1 MAWGGI
7 CRGGDGAGDQ
17 GREYKKRKTILFL
30 SL

>member
-7 CRGGDGAGDQ
+7 CRGGDGAKDQ
-17 GREYKKRKTILFL
+17 GRECKKWRPILVL